1 MDIFGPVWENHTERL
16 RENWNKTVAP
26 DDTVVVPGDISW
38 AMHFEEARADFR
50 FIESLNGKKILL
62 KGNHD
67 YWWQTNAKNRNF
79 LESEGLRTITILFN
93 DAVRAE
99 DFIVCGTRG
108 WFVDSAYSPEDD
120 KIVEREAGRYR
131 LSFQAA
137 EKLQKQYGDLRSI
150 NIDDNNTR
158 QFERIARK
166 YRVKYK
172 VYRLEKGKYQIFF
185 KAPNDE
191 AMQAA
196 FKAYAVQKL
205 KKAQRPSVLQKLQKF
220 KELVKAPFV
229 GREKRKELER

>member
-137 EKLQKQYGDLRSI
+137 ESCRSSTAARFSPFCT
-150 NIDDNNTR
+150 TR
-158 QFERIARK
+158 SATAASPAKSWRRPWP
-166 YRVKYK
+166 
-172 VYRLEKGKYQIFF
+172 
-185 KAPNDE
+185 KA
-191 AMQAA
+191 ASAAA
-196 FKAYAVQKL
+196 FTGICTAFRARGCIL
-205 KKAQRPSVLQKLQKF
+205 PARACGPSWSRPTSF
-220 KELVKAPFV
+220 SSRRCAFF
-229 GREKRKELER
+229 REKALDKPKKLCYTIPNR

>member
-137 EKLQKQYGDLRSI
+137 EKLQKQYGGEILAFLHYPLCYGGVTCEKLAAAVAESGVRRCFYGHLHGVS
-150 NIDDNNTR
+150 R
-158 QFERIARK
+158 AR
-166 YRVKYK
+166 
-172 VYRLEKGKYQIFF
+172 LHSSCKG
-185 KAPNDE
+185 
-191 AMQAA
+191 
-196 FKAYAVQKL
+196 V
-205 KKAQRPSVLQKLQKF
+205 RT
-220 KELVKAPFV
+220 ELVAADFV
-229 GREKRKELER
+229 QFTPVRIFREKALDKPERLCYTIPNR

>member
-99 DFIVCGTRG
+99 DFIVLRHARVVRRQRLLARG
-108 WFVDSAYSPEDD
+108 RQDCRARGRTLPPVLSGGGKAAEAVRRRDPRLPALPALLRRRHLRKAGGGRGRKRRPPLLLRAFARRFARAAAFFLQGRAD
-120 KIVEREAGRYR
+120 RAGRGR
-131 LSFQAA
+131 
-137 EKLQKQYGDLRSI
+137 LRSVHAGAHFSVKKRLT
-150 NIDDNNTR
+150 N
-158 QFERIARK
+158 RK
-166 YRVKYK
+166 GCVI
-172 VYRLEKGKYQIFF
+172 LYQTV
-185 KAPNDE
+185 E
-191 AMQAA
+191 
-196 FKAYAVQKL
+196 
-205 KKAQRPSVLQKLQKF
+205 
-220 KELVKAPFV
+220 E
-229 GREKRKELER
+229 E

>member
-137 EKLQKQYGDLRSI
+137 EKLQKQYGGEILAFLHYPLCYGGVTWRKAGGGRGRKRRPPLLLRAFARRFARAAAFFLQGRADRAGRGRLRSVHAGAHFSVKKRLT
-150 NIDDNNTR
+150 N
-158 QFERIARK
+158 RK
-166 YRVKYK
+166 GCVI
-172 VYRLEKGKYQIFF
+172 LYQTV
-185 KAPNDE
+185 E
-191 AMQAA
+191 
-196 FKAYAVQKL
+196 
-205 KKAQRPSVLQKLQKF
+205 
-220 KELVKAPFV
+220 E
-229 GREKRKELER
+229 E

>member
-99 DFIVCGTRG
+99 DFIICGTRG

-137 EKLQKQYGDLRSI
+137 EKLQKLPHSAKATVRFGWVVMGCSFPRIRRVPLKLSERSA
-150 NIDDNNTR
+150 
-158 QFERIARK
+158 QS
-166 YRVKYK
+166 VP
-172 VYRLEKGKYQIFF
+172 RLFG
-185 KAPNDE
+185 AHSGP
-191 AMQAA
+191 AGPGR
-196 FKAYAVQKL
+196 
-205 KKAQRPSVLQKLQKF
+205 AQRADPVPRRRQNRCRPAGWQD
-220 KELVKAPFV
+220 
-229 GREKRKELER
+229 R